1 MGLFDFLGKSPLSEK
16 KIAKIAKLACNP
28 YAQPDVRVREMQRLL
43 EDGSDRA
50 IRAVLKR
57 FAANASGNIADED
70 EKHWLEDAIV
80 DMGGATVEPLR
91 SFIRT
96 DKQLTYALRAFNS
109 IVGAAESV
117 KFFIEVLNAYG
128 PEDYRAQDAKLQLI
142 WQLAE
147 DLHNPEVLT
156 ALTPFLDDHSDD
168 VRWAVVDLIE
178 RCADDGLVTDA
189 ALRDAAACLG
199 RLVVSEESSTRIMQ
213 RAAEV
218 LCRREWQI
226 SSEAA
231 ELATAL
237 DGQYFL
243 DKKRFVRKR
252 VRRA

>member
-1 MGLFDFLGKSPLSEK
+1 MGLLEFFGKGPLSEK

-28 YAQPDVRVREMQRLL
+28 YAQSDVRIREMQRLL
-43 EDGSDRA
+43 EDGSDVA

-57 FAANASGNIADED
+57 FAATASGNIADED

-91 SFIRT
+91 SFIRN
-96 DKQLTYALRAFNS
+96 DKQLTYALRAFKS
-109 IVGAAESV
+109 IVGAVEAAT
-117 KFFIEVLNAYG
+117 FFIEVLHAHG
-128 PEDYRAQDAKLQLI
+128 PEAYRAQDAKLQLV

-156 ALTPFLDDHSDD
+156 ALTPFLEDHSDD
-168 VRWAVVDLIE
+168 VRWAVIDLIE
-178 RCADDGLVTDA
+178 RCADEGLVTDA
-189 ALRDAAACLG
+189 SLRDAAAGLG
-199 RLVVSEESSTRIMQ
+199 RLVVSDESSTRIMQ

-252 VRRA
+252 VKKA